1 MTEPAIPRWVIPA
14 ALATVALA
22 LLVTAAVSPAAL
34 GWIFNVTSGRPL
46 GAFTQVVVQ
55 AVVLAFLALVILGAL
70 VMWVREVWGDWRSQR
85 RDARRIILIYSAV
98 IVVVLAAV
106 VYVLGL

>member
-1 MTEPAIPRWVIPA
+1 
-14 ALATVALA
+14 
-22 LLVTAAVSPAAL
+22 
-34 GWIFNVTSGRPL
+34 
-46 GAFTQVVVQ
+46 
-55 AVVLAFLALVILGAL
+55 
-70 VMWVREVWGDWRSQR
+70 MWVREVWGDWRSQR